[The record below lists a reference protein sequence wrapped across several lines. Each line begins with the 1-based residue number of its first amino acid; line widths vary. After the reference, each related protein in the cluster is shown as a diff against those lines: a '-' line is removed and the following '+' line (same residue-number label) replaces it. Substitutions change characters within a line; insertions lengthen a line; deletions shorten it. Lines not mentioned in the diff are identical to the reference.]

1 MCTFS
6 ATDAAAARACLN
18 AFHAST
24 LLAAC
29 MSLSTPSSSDSG
41 SPSGTILK
49 PLPTLCAFPLL
60 LNIYYSSVVH
70 PASLLARPLFL
81 DSRFSLSYPL
91 PSPPTTIPTNQ
102 IGFPKSDVVVAT
114 AVGAGL
120 ASMVCGIFG
129 NLPFG
134 LAPGT
139 GLSAYLSYGLVLAG
153 VLTRPQAMTVCFLSG
168 LALGICAL
176 AQLST
181 VIMRVIPRAV
191 KLATVVGMGLLIAL
205 IGMVSI
211 RLVVPNEDTLV
222 TLGDF
227 GDYHIWLALV
237 GLVVTGT

>member
-1 MCTFS
+1 
-6 ATDAAAARACLN
+6 
-18 AFHAST
+18 
-24 LLAAC
+24 LLSQA
-29 MSLSTPSSSDSG
+29 
-41 SPSGTILK
+41 
-49 PLPTLCAFPLL
+49 
-60 LNIYYSSVVH
+60 YH
-70 PASLLARPLFL
+70 
-81 DSRFSLSYPL
+81 FSLV
-91 PSPPTTIPTNQ
+91 PSHPHPHHHLHQQ

-114 AVGAGL
+114 AVGAGF
-120 ASMVCGIFG
+120 ASTVCGIFG

-168 LALGICAL
+168 LALGVCAL

-227 GDYHIWLALV
+227 SDYHIWLALV
-237 GLVVTGT
+237 GLVVTGRE